1 MQPERR
7 CTPRGRPEELSYIRF
22 EPEGGGIVVN
32 ASEQGLAFHVAAP
45 LRQPG
50 PMQLCVSPNPTQQI
64 KLTAEI
70 AWMDSANKSGGL
82 RFTEISADARN
93 QICEWL
99 TKTRESENPDG
110 KFAVSSCAPN
120 EEIDSCPDTRNGA
133 PDVLPPSPVLDNA
146 MPSGADAAAL
156 SIARFRNIPTK
167 APRPVSFSQ
176 EKQIPMSRPRLLHR
190 FATGF
195 LFLVLMFTAISFLQ
209 NFRLEIGNSLIRL
222 GEKLKGKGD
231 TQAVAPSP
239 VPVQISNPSPASTSS
254 VPNPIPEAPA
264 NESIAQDDSATSP
277 QTSQGI
283 VNSTD
288 SLPADRQNS
297 PQHSP
302 DARSRRGRSDL
313 ARQLWSALG
322 SGDSSAELALA
333 QLYLTG
339 DGVPRNCQ
347 QARVLLRAAAKN
359 GNSEA
364 QQKLRKLN
372 SNACR

>member
-1 MQPERR
+1 M
-7 CTPRGRPEELSYIRF
+7 
-22 EPEGGGIVVN
+22 N
-32 ASEQGLAFHVAAP
+32 ASEQGLAFHVAVP

-70 AWMDSANKSGGL
+70 AWMDLAKKSGGL
-82 RFTEISADARN
+82 RFTELTADARN
-93 QICEWL
+93 QIREWL
-99 TKTRESENPDG
+99 TKTRESKNADG
-110 KFAVSSCAPN
+110 KFAVPSCAPK
-120 EEIDSCPDTRNGA
+120 EEIDSCSDTRNGA

-146 MPSGADAAAL
+146 VPSGADAATL
-156 SIARFRNIPTK
+156 SIAQFRNIPTK
-167 APRPVSFSQ
+167 ARRPVPFSQ
-176 EKQIPMSRPRLLHR
+176 EKQIPTSWPRLLHR

-195 LFLVLMFTAISFLQ
+195 SFLVLVFAAISFLQ
-209 NFRLEIGNSLIRL
+209 NFRLEIGNSLIHL

-239 VPVQISNPSPASTSS
+239 VPVQIPDPSPASTPP
-254 VPNPIPEAPA
+254 VPNPIPEVPA
-264 NESIAQDDSATSP
+264 NESIAQHDSAPSP
-277 QTSQGI
+277 QTTQVTI
-283 VNSTD
+283 NSND
-288 SLPADRQNS
+288 PLPADRQNS
-297 PQHSP
+297 SKHFP
-302 DARSRRGRSDL
+302 DAHSRRGRSDV

-322 SGDSSAELALA
+322 SGDSSAEVALA

-339 DGVPRNCQ
+339 DGVPRNCE